1 MAAHGTLTIRPLE
14 LADAAAIASLHI
26 ETWRD
31 TYRGLMPD
39 SKLDALN
46 VQEYESG
53 WNRILSQKD
62 SPTSPLTLG
71 AFQGSI
77 LLGIASAGRPR
88 ESWGYD
94 SELWA
99 INIPKRFQ
107 KMGAGKAML
116 RACVQHVQTF
126 NAKNMYLYCVLGNT
140 NAENFY
146 RKMGAMPTQRISQD
160 DGYQE
165 RAWVW
170 DDLSKLV
177 KILDTMLKM
186 V

>member
-1 MAAHGTLTIRPLE
+1 MAAHGTLTIRPLT
-14 LADAAAIASLHI
+14 LADVAAAASLHI

-46 VQEYESG
+46 LQEYEAR
-53 WNRILSQKD
+53 WKRILGQKD
-62 SPTSPLTLG
+62 SSINPLNLG
-71 AFQGSI
+71 AFQGNT
-77 LLGIASAGRPR
+77 LLGFAAAGRPR

-94 SELWA
+94 SELWV

-107 KMGAGKAML
+107 KMGVGKAL
-116 RACVQHVQTF
+116 LKACLQHVLTF
-126 NAKNMYLYCVLGNT
+126 DAKNMYLYCLVGNT

-146 RKMGAMPTQRISQD
+146 RNMGAMPAQRISQD

-165 RAWVW
+165 QAWVW
-170 DDLSKLV
+170 DDLTTLAR
-177 KILDTMLKM
+177 ILA
-186 V
+186 